1 MYVIVTKFVP
11 LVRSARWYAGRY
23 TAQVGVLSI
32 RGEIVYLNIASFTTN
47 LSCVYVLWEK
57 FQRDMRHALCFASS
71 HFRNTMCIEED
82 EAFPRIRVFG
92 TQSLS
97 STATTN
103 DTTACFC
110 SDCSPNESFSVLCV
124 HGEGF

>member
-57 FQRDMRHALCFASS
+57 FQRDMLCALLLPIFE
-71 HFRNTMCIEED
+71 TPCIS
-82 EAFPRIRVFG
+82 RRMKLSQGSVF
-92 TQSLS
+92 L
-97 STATTN
+97 
-103 DTTACFC
+103 
-110 SDCSPNESFSVLCV
+110 V
-124 HGEGF
+124 HKV